1 MSRDIFLACRKLDIE
16 LNWESREAEVMI
28 MADAGSHGPW
38 LDHDEFQMDFQ
49 TYAYILSRY
58 MTIHYPNSGLVN
70 T

>member
-1 MSRDIFLACRKLDIE
+1 MT
-16 LNWESREAEVMI
+16 
-28 MADAGSHGPW
+28 MADAGSRGPW
-38 LDHDEFQMDFQ
+38 LAHDEFQMDFS